1 MSITADIPVGQR
13 RRGDVRLV
21 LVDVGYRTG
30 EPDTYAVPLA
40 VVSGHRAHWASTFEP
55 ESVVAALANE
65 NLIVDATCDSSA
77 LAALIR
83 TLVRPSRRDDEI
95 EADTTPAL
103 RRILRRITDD
113 DVRRLGAEQSN
124 TSLVVD
130 DEVLIKLFRR
140 VERGENPDLQIS
152 RHLAKV
158 GLRHVPNPQ
167 GSLSRRRSRSEWDT
181 LAIAY
186 DFVPNEGDGWSRAL
200 SHLSLLYDDLLTG
213 RDGVPPDEAET
224 VTDGVA
230 ALGVELLGQRTA
242 ELHVA
247 LGEATPD
254 GGLGVEPFTA
264 LYQRSLYQ
272 GFRSAIKSTLGRL
285 RRVDPSQVDPDL
297 AAAVLDGEKQLTA
310 RLEPLRDR
318 VLAGQR
324 IRCHGDYHLGQV
336 LYTGSDW
343 MIIDFEGEPNR
354 PISERQILRS
364 PATDVA
370 GMLRSFDYAAT
381 VGLRDRVER
390 ALLDDIDDPVAGR
403 CAARWR
409 DRAAE
414 SFLAGYFGQAEVTS
428 LWPDEEPASQ
438 TLIDLY
444 LLDKALHELRYE
456 LANRPAWA
464 GIPLRQLRALAEGDP
479 VAVGW

>member
-1 MSITADIPVGQR
+1 MRQLIAVRRRLPQLASGRIEFLEPENHHVLAFLRSHDGHDPILVVANLSRLAQSVELDLRAHIGARPHELFGGHDFAPVGELPYYVTLSPYAIFWFRLSHRPTQVGEPSERELPTLDCTWDASRSGRTPPLLDALRSWMPRQRWFGSKDRAITGMSITADIPVGQR

-186 DFVPNEGDGWSRAL
+186 DFVPNEGDRTSCDITCTL
-200 SHLSLLYDDLLTG
+200 SGSISILVPRNEIVTRSKLFVG
-213 RDGVPPDEAET
+213 RP
-224 VTDGVA
+224 
-230 ALGVELLGQRTA
+230 
-242 ELHVA
+242 
-247 LGEATPD
+247 
-254 GGLGVEPFTA
+254 
-264 LYQRSLYQ
+264 
-272 GFRSAIKSTLGRL
+272 
-285 RRVDPSQVDPDL
+285 
-297 AAAVLDGEKQLTA
+297 
-310 RLEPLRDR
+310 
-318 VLAGQR
+318 
-324 IRCHGDYHLGQV
+324 
-336 LYTGSDW
+336 
-343 MIIDFEGEPNR
+343 
-354 PISERQILRS
+354 
-364 PATDVA
+364 
-370 GMLRSFDYAAT
+370 
-381 VGLRDRVER
+381 
-390 ALLDDIDDPVAGR
+390 
-403 CAARWR
+403 
-409 DRAAE
+409 
-414 SFLAGYFGQAEVTS
+414 
-428 LWPDEEPASQ
+428 
-438 TLIDLY
+438 
-444 LLDKALHELRYE
+444 
-456 LANRPAWA
+456 
-464 GIPLRQLRALAEGDP
+464 
-479 VAVGW
+479 